1 MGRVNAKVA
10 LAKLLL
16 NFNIEL
22 NPVRKEIEI
31 ANYGVPIMAKGGINV
46 RLSKRNGETKCA

>member
-22 NPVRKEIEI
+22 NPVRREIKI
-31 ANYGVPIMAKGGINV
+31 ANFGVPIMAEGGINV
-46 RLSKRNGETKCA
+46 RLSKRNNETQSA